1 MPTPSLSVV
10 IPNYNHA
17 PFLGEVL
24 EAIAR
29 QSFPPNEIIVI
40 DDASTDGSLEVFEE
54 FARGCKSARLIR
66 NERNL
71 GVCPAVNVGLAA
83 ATGDYVRIQPADDLI
98 LPGFFEK
105 SMAMLAANP
114 QAAFSST
121 LSLVIGRDGSI
132 LGPNRTPV
140 ISSRPIYVP
149 PEAAGRSLERHGFWI
164 VSDASIFK
172 RSSMLREGGYDRELG
187 ALADGY
193 LDVAL
198 LIKEGGC
205 FIPERLACWR
215 KLDGSYALGQS
226 IDAFMAANARLNERL
241 GALSGLPRSFVRRW
255 TRDRVNAV
263 LYEADRQGELSADD
277 ASRMI
282 GLMPTR
288 GISDRLMLHCLRR
301 HPEQRRLWIKLYI
314 FFQQSPRDQMRIAA
328 GRLAKLFSG

>member
-1 MPTPSLSVV
+1 
-10 IPNYNHA
+10 
-17 PFLGEVL
+17 
-24 EAIAR
+24 
-29 QSFPPNEIIVI
+29 
-40 DDASTDGSLEVFEE
+40 
-54 FARGCKSARLIR
+54 
-66 NERNL
+66 
-71 GVCPAVNVGLAA
+71 
-83 ATGDYVRIQPADDLI
+83 
-98 LPGFFEK
+98 
-105 SMAMLAANP
+105 
-114 QAAFSST
+114 
-121 LSLVIGRDGSI
+121 
-132 LGPNRTPV
+132 
-140 ISSRPIYVP
+140 VP

-164 VSDASIFK
+164 VSVASIFK
-172 RSSMLREGGYDRELG
+172 RNSILREGGYDRELG
-187 ALADGY
+187 PLADGY

-198 LIKEGGC
+198 LMKEGGC

-215 KLDGSYALGQS
+215 KLDRSYALGQS
-226 IDAFMAANARLNERL
+226 IDAFMAANARINERL
-241 GALSGLPRSFVRRW
+241 GTLPGLPRSFVRRW